1 MTRNTLI
8 SEVLGGLVSFLD
20 GVASREDLTVCGLDD
35 LVDKTF
41 SDEPTG
47 KLVDL
52 WGDCH

>member
-1 MTRNTLI
+1 VTRNTLI
-8 SEVLGGLVSFLD
+8 AEVLRGLVGFLD

-35 LVDKTF
+35 LVDKVF

-52 WGDCH
+52 GCDSH